1 MDNDIPDTAD
11 TSDASDAS
19 PPYRCD
25 RQQMFEENPGYL
37 IKLVTNSF
45 SRALDQEVSPLG
57 LTASQWR
64 PLAMVSMGRAETA
77 AELARISDVD
87 TGAMTRTLD
96 RLEAKGLLRRQRSE
110 QDRRVV
116 KIEVTEEG
124 AAITRQIPAII
135 ARTLNHFMRGFTESE
150 AQMLSHFMRRM
161 LANGSAPVPPPK

>member
-1 MDNDIPDTAD
+1 MNTEIPDT
-11 TSDASDAS
+11 SDDS

-25 RQQMFEENPGYL
+25 RLQMFEENPGYL
-37 IKLVTNSF
+37 IKLVYNAFT
-45 SRALDQEVSPLG
+45 RALDQEMAPLG

-64 PLAMVSMGRAETA
+64 PLAMVSLGRADTG
-77 AELARISDVD
+77 AELARMTDVD

-124 AAITRQIPAII
+124 AAITRQIPLNI
-135 ARTLNHFMRGFTESE
+135 ARTLNHFLRGFTEKE
-150 AQMLSHFMRRM
+150 VEMLAHFMRRM
-161 LANGSAPVPPPK
+161 LANGSAPVPPPR